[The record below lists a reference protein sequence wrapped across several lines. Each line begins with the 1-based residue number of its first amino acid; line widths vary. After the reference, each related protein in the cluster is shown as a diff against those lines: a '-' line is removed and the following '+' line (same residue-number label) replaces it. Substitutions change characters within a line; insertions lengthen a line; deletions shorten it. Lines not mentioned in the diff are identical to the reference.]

1 MLATN
6 NLSTILLEL
15 LITKSV
21 GNKGLKIN
29 TKNARLICS
38 IYSTLIAKTAEQRQ
52 LTRLFWHMTQIEST

>member
-15 LITKSV
+15 LINKSV

-38 IYSTLIAKTAEQRQ
+38 MYSTLIAKTAEQRQ
-52 LTRLFWHMTQIEST
+52 LTRLFWPMTQIEST